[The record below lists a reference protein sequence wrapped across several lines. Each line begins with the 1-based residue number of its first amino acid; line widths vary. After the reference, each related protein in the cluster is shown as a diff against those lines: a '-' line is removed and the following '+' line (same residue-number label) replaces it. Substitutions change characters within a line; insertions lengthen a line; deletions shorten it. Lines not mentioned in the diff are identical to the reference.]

1 MPKDQDSGFA
11 LTAPAG
17 GNPRCYFPFPPGF
30 SSLKELWIISLPVR
44 AKTGS
49 QGRSRFSA
57 VHRMHRF
64 PSVSVLALACGLAL
78 PAAAAVSHH
87 ASPAHRREYTFY
99 PASYHGR
106 IAGHS
111 TAPASTRGGHSAH
124 VAAHRR
130 RTRRAL
136 APENRMVSAT
146 IVPEP
151 LINMHLAPLVGSR
164 ESLVRQNERTEADGL
179 TRIEDDA
186 QLNQLRRE
194 KALVPV
200 PVSLSLRVNEELPLN
215 RRYCRPWT
223 AKFLAD
229 LARAHY
235 ARFHRSLQVNSAVR
249 TVEYQRHL
257 MEINGN
263 AAPADGDIASP
274 HLSGAAIDIAKKGLS
289 MTEVA
294 WMRGYLYPLQMA
306 GKLDVEEEFYQSCF
320 HITVYKAY
328 APPVQPKTP
337 ARHASSALLAARVH

>member
-1 MPKDQDSGFA
+1 
-11 LTAPAG
+11 
-17 GNPRCYFPFPPGF
+17 
-30 SSLKELWIISLPVR
+30 
-44 AKTGS
+44 
-49 QGRSRFSA
+49 
-57 VHRMHRF
+57 
-64 PSVSVLALACGLAL
+64 
-78 PAAAAVSHH
+78 
-87 ASPAHRREYTFY
+87 
-99 PASYHGR
+99 
-106 IAGHS
+106 
-111 TAPASTRGGHSAH
+111 
-124 VAAHRR
+124 
-130 RTRRAL
+130 
-136 APENRMVSAT
+136 MVSAT

-320 HITVYKAY
+320 HITVYKSY
-328 APPVQPKTP
+328 VPAPATP
-337 ARHASSALLAARVH
+337 RAPAHRPSASLLAEHVR